1 MNILS
6 SKLKIFGEI
15 IAWDRS
21 LETRFN
27 KFNNVVFLFL
37 SQKSAG
43 TRDLEPPVQRTN
55 GQYARLFYRPVLV
68 SVPDLY

>member
-21 LETRFN
+21 LQTRFN

-37 SQKSAG
+37 SQKSVG
-43 TRDLEPPVQRTN
+43 TRDL
-55 GQYARLFYRPVLV
+55 
-68 SVPDLY
+68 